1 MSSLSYKRDT
11 RTLFLGGWD
20 SFATRPSH
28 ETLVPVLRAFETSGH
43 TLVLLDKMEIP
54 VSVPHSGE
62 FLIQAHQTE
71 GIIYASLGS
80 NLIVAAFH
88 DNKFSKFRTL
98 DNIAQSAVNLV
109 AVADNGLQTV
119 MYCPRSESLQ
129 FVFFNQGD
137 GTQNVL
143 YPSSLP
149 VVSNDLDD
157 C

>member
-1 MSSLSYKRDT
+1 
-11 RTLFLGGWD
+11 
-20 SFATRPSH
+20 
-28 ETLVPVLRAFETSGH
+28 
-43 TLVLLDKMEIP
+43 MEIP

-98 DNIAQSAVNLV
+98 DNIAQSAANLV
-109 AVADNGLQTV
+109 AVADNGLQAV

-149 VVSNDLDD
+149 VVSDDPDD